1 MTDIIVSDIDEKTL
15 AVLRR
20 KAEVL
25 GVSVNDVA
33 RELVEAMSKLS
44 PGLAAPDDLVITA
57 EDRAARTRIANE
69 MTALRGRTLKPFA
82 ADSTLVIR
90 EMRDTR

>member
-1 MTDIIVSDIDEKTL
+1 MTDIVVSDIDERTL

-33 RELVEAMSKLS
+33 REFVEAMSKLS
-44 PGLAAPDDLVITA
+44 PGLAAPDDLIVTP
-57 EDRAARTRIANE
+57 EDRAARRRIAEE
-69 MTALRGRTLKPFA
+69 MAALRSRTLMPFA